1 MNKRVLM
8 VATVP
13 SMIGQFNINNIHLLL
28 EMGYTV
34 DVASDFT
41 DTSVWPKE
49 RIGVFKQDM
58 KNLGI
63 ECIQLDYSRN
73 ALKLSRHIASYKET
87 LELLK
92 DKKYSFIHT
101 HTPIASAI
109 IRLAAHKTGTKVI
122 YTAHGFHFY
131 KGAPFKNWIIFYPIE
146 KLLSKYTDVLLTINP
161 EDYKNA
167 LNKFQAKKTIYVPGV
182 GVDTQKFTPRKS
194 GREKIRKELGI
205 DNDRLMLLSVGEL
218 NQNKNH
224 ESVIRAIQ
232 GFDITYVIVG
242 KGELKESLEITAKE
256 CSVDI
261 RLVGFR
267 TDVAD
272 FYDAADVYVLP
283 SIREG
288 LNVSLME
295 AMASGLA
302 VACGNIRGNIDLIEN
317 TDVLFSPTTI
327 SEITFALTNAI
338 KQREI
343 LGLKNLEKIKTFSL
357 ETVNALM
364 LELYKNIENQ
374 NESEV
379 IK

>member
-146 KLLSKYTDVLLTINP
+146 KLLSKYTDVLITINQ

-167 LNKFQAKKTIYVPGV
+167 LNKFKAKKTIYVPGV

-317 TDVLFSPTTI
+317 TDVIFSPTTI

>member
-146 KLLSKYTDVLLTINP
+146 KLLSKYTDVLITINQ

-167 LNKFQAKKTIYVPGV
+167 LNKFRAKKTIYVPGV

-302 VACGNIRGNIDLIEN
+302 VACGNIRGNMDLIEN

>member
-146 KLLSKYTDVLLTINP
+146 KLLSKYTDVLITINQ

-167 LNKFQAKKTIYVPGV
+167 LNKFRAKKTIYVPGV

-317 TDVLFSPTTI
+317 TDVLFSPTTF

>member
-146 KLLSKYTDVLLTINP
+146 KLLSKYTDVLITINQ

-167 LNKFQAKKTIYVPGV
+167 LNKFRAKKTIYVPGV